1 MFFEISCIPEINST
15 LRLFINLNHHMIQF
29 SKKALPVFLCLTI
42 FSLSSCVKDVKENQE
57 ETQQAVEDI
66 FLAQNNF
73 KAGYDNMND
82 VASSEEDLNGYA
94 DDAEDRGCAVVSFET
109 TSPGIFPAVLTLDF
123 AGGCYYSGHNV
134 SGALAA
140 TFDGFIFAE
149 GKSMDIDFNAYVVD
163 GYTLGGN
170 YKLTNLGNNDNGQWQ
185 HNHTISNGSLTDPNG
200 GKFTYVGDNTATM
213 VEGQGTN
220 WITDGLDGIMD
231 DVWEEEGT
239 ATYVNAEGN
248 QYTIVSLSPQRR
260 PVNCEVPVSG
270 MIEITSDNLNN
281 PITVDFG
288 DGTCDRKITVTV
300 GILTFD
306 MSI

>member
-1 MFFEISCIPEINST
+1 
-15 LRLFINLNHHMIQF
+15 MIQF
-29 SKKALPVFLCLTI
+29 SKRVLPLFLLLAV
-42 FSLSSCVKDVKENQE
+42 FSLSSCVKDIKENQE
-57 ETQQAVEDI
+57 DTQQAVQDI

-82 VASSEEDLNGYA
+82 VASAEEDLNGYA
-94 DDAEDRGCAVVSFET
+94 NDAEDRGCAVVSFET

-123 AGGCYYSGHNV
+123 SGGCYYSGHNV

-149 GKSMDIDFNAYVVD
+149 GKSMDIDFNAYIVD

-170 YKLTNLGNNDNGQWQ
+170 YKLTNLGNNSAGQWQ
-185 HNHTISNGSLTDPNG
+185 HNHLISNGSLTDPNG
-200 GKFTYVGDNTATM
+200 GTFTYIGDNTATM

-239 ATYVNAEGN
+239 ATYVNAEGSSYN
-248 QYTIVSLSPQRR
+248 IVSVSPQRR

-270 MIEITSDNLNN
+270 VIEITSDNLNN
-281 PITVDFG
+281 PVTVDFG